1 MSSKSPTSCVKQY
14 RPKRNFGLFLSQ
26 FQVHGMGPFMLGA
39 SLLHSIA
46 DLLSRLC
53 WKPPSHSEGTLCV
66 SHNPIRLTSTVYRVG
81 DPFILPSLRNESS
94 QVSVS
99 LGTVG

>member
-1 MSSKSPTSCVKQY
+1 M
-14 RPKRNFGLFLSQ
+14 
-26 FQVHGMGPFMLGA
+26 
-39 SLLHSIA
+39 
-46 DLLSRLC
+46 
-53 WKPPSHSEGTLCV
+53 

-81 DPFILPSLRNESS
+81 DPSVLLSVRNESS